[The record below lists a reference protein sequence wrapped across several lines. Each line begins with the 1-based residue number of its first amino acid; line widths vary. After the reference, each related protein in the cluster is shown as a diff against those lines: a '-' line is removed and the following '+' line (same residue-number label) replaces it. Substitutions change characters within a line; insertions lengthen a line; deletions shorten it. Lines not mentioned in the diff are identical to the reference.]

1 MSHMPGKGNTRHG
14 MYGTPEY
21 VTWYGMLS
29 RCRNKSIPSYK
40 YYGGRGI
47 RVCER
52 WLKFENFY
60 KDMGSRPE
68 GKTLD
73 RIDVDGDYTPE
84 NCRWATHEE
93 QVNGRRNVHRIT
105 KDGVT
110 RSAAQWSRITGIKI
124 ATLQYRKRQGWK
136 DEDVLK

>member
-1 MSHMPGKGNTRHG
+1 
-14 MYGTPEY
+14 
-21 VTWYGMLS
+21 
-29 RCRNKSIPSYK
+29 
-40 YYGGRGI
+40 
-47 RVCER
+47 
-52 WLKFENFY
+52 
-60 KDMGSRPE
+60 MGSRPE